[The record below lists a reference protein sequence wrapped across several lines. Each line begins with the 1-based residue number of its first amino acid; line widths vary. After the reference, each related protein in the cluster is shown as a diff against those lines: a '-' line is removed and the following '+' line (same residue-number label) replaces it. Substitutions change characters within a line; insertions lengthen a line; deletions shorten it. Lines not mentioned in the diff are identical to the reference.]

1 MLPTKWIDEIF
12 RRLSVRYGREFS
24 LKYEN
29 LDPEAVKRD
38 WAEYLAGFEGRPD
51 AIEYALKNLPESKS
65 PNVAEFATI
74 CRRAPI
80 KSELALPHFETPEE
94 KERAAQRL
102 QQLKEMLSDKQSWV
116 VL

>member
-1 MLPTKWIDEIF
+1 MLPMKWIDEIF

-38 WAEYLAGFEGRPD
+38 WQDFLVGFASRPD
-51 AIEYALKNLPESKS
+51 AIEYALKNLPDSKP
-65 PNVAEFATI
+65 PNVAEFAAI

-94 KERAAQRL
+94 KEKAAQRL
-102 QQLKEMLSDKQSWV
+102 QQLREMLSATQTTS
-116 VL
+116 

>member
-1 MLPTKWIDEIF
+1 MLPIKWIDEIF

-29 LDPEAVKRD
+29 IDPEAVKKD
-38 WAEYLAGFEGRPD
+38 WAEYLAGFANNPD
-51 AIEYALKNLPESKS
+51 SIEYALKNLPDSRP

-80 KSELALPHFETPEE
+80 KSELALPHYETPEE
-94 KERAAQRL
+94 KARAAARL
-102 QQLKEMLSDKQSWV
+102 KQLKEMLNV
-116 VL
+116 ATTI